1 MRFPTAWADIAAQN
15 VTLKFVIG
23 ALSISLITVATI
35 AAKLGLK
42 DPIVVERGCVSK
54 SANTASA
61 NVTDVEIKGFVEQ
74 VLPQRFSTA
83 TEPKAAYLS
92 PAQLKARAIEL
103 DDLKKKGMRQ
113 TLIVNSVSV
122 SGDEIRVDADRLIS
136 IDKIRSAFPLILE
149 ASVSRTTRTD
159 DNPYGLL
166 LTKVSPVDAKEGG
179 K

>member
-23 ALSISLITVATI
+23 ALSISLITTATI

-54 SANTASA
+54 SANIASA
-61 NVTDVEIKGFVEQ
+61 NVTDVEIRGFIEQ
-74 VLPQRFSTA
+74 VLPQRFGTA

-92 PAQLKARAIEL
+92 PAQSKARAIEM
-103 DDLKKKGMRQ
+103 DDIKKKGMRQ
-113 TLIVNSVSV
+113 TLVVNSVTV
-122 SGDEIRVDADRLIS
+122 NGDAIRVDADRLIS
-136 IDKIRSAFPLILE
+136 IDKIRSAFPLMLE
-149 ASVSRTTRTD
+149 VSVSRTARTE

-166 LTKVSPVDAKEGG
+166 LTKVATVDAKESG